1 MFKKIILVQL
11 IICTYLL
18 VINCSPVVAFAK
30 PLIGVKGEEFVL
42 RAEFSTEYKT
52 STNERA
58 HNISLAVSKINGAF
72 LDVGQEFSFNK
83 TVGKRT
89 EQNGFKRAKIILN
102 GIFVDGV
109 GGGVCQVS
117 TTLYNAV
124 LRANLP
130 VTEYHPHSL
139 AVSYVDPS
147 FDAMVNSG
155 TADMRFVNDTAM
167 PILIK
172 ATATNRQVKFSI
184 YGKAMTEKVHFS
196 SEKICEVP
204 PQSIE
209 FIDDETL
216 FEGEQEFITY
226 PKNGLK
232 SRAFITVVKDGKT
245 TTRLLRKDYYK
256 PIRATIKRG
265 TKKPPLDSLP
275 KEGVG

>member
-1 MFKKIILVQL
+1 ML
-11 IICTYLL
+11 
-18 VINCSPVVAFAK
+18 AFAK
-30 PLIGVKGEEFVL
+30 PLVGVKGEEFVL
-42 RAEFSTEYKT
+42 RSEFSTEYKT

-58 HNISLAVSKINGAF
+58 HNISLAVSKIDGVF
-72 LDVGQEFSFNK
+72 LDVGEEFSFNK

-89 EQNGFKRAKIILN
+89 EQNGFKTAKIILN
-102 GIFVDGV
+102 GVFVDGV

-124 LRANLP
+124 LRANLQ

-139 AVSYVDPS
+139 AVSYVPPS

-155 TADMRFVNDTAM
+155 TADLRFVNDTTM

-172 ATATNRQVKFSI
+172 ATAKNREVKFSI
-184 YGKAMTEKVHFS
+184 YGKAMRERVYFS
-196 SEKICEVP
+196 SEKISEVP
-204 PQSIE
+204 PPAIE

-216 FEGEQEFITY
+216 LEGEQEFVIY

-232 SRAFITVVKDGKT
+232 SRAFITVVKDGKS

-265 TKKPPLDSLP
+265 LKKPPLDSFP
-275 KEGVG
+275 KESVS